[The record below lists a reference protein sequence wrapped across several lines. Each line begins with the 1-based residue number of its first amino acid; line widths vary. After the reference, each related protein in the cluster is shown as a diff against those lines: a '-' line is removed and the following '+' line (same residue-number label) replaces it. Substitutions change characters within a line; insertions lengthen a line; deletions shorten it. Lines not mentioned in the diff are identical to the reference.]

1 MPLVMPLQR
10 LQELVNV
17 TDTTAPVITLVGDA
31 VVDLS
36 VGDTYTE
43 EGATATD
50 NVDGD
55 ISANIVIGGDTVD
68 TNTAGQYIVTYNV
81 SDAAG
86 NAAAE
91 ATRTVN
97 VNEVVDPCANA
108 NASAQP
114 AADFDNDS
122 VDIKEWIED
131 NATWEIVDGATTVD
145 ACSWYCWWKW

>member
-1 MPLVMPLQR
+1 M
-10 LQELVNV
+10 NV

-68 TNTAGQYIVTYNV
+68 TNYCG
-81 SDAAG
+81 
-86 NAAAE
+86 
-91 ATRTVN
+91 TV
-97 VNEVVDPCANA
+97 
-108 NASAQP
+108 
-114 AADFDNDS
+114 
-122 VDIKEWIED
+122 
-131 NATWEIVDGATTVD
+131 
-145 ACSWYCWWKW
+145 YCYLQCF